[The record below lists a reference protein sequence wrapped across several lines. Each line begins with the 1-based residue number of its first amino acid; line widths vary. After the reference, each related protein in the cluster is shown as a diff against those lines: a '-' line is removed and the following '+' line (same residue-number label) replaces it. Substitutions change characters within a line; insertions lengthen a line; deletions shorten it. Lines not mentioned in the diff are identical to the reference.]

1 MIWQFGVCPSSG
13 FRQNLGMLFIP
24 MILRTFIEACL
35 TLLQWF
41 QATNFVP
48 KPEPNVWR
56 STPRYNL
63 ARKLV
68 KLLRG
73 GKLARC
79 GRAKQRKQPWKKRL
93 WHLEHDTWRRC
104 GFSAGFVFF
113 VRCKVWIYCYI
124 ILFRNARLENMYITW
139 HIYIYK
145 FIFQQIHILIM

>member
-24 MILRTFIEACL
+24 MNLRTFIEACL

-48 KPEPNVWR
+48 KLEPNGWR
-56 STPRYNL
+56 STPRWPNL

-73 GKLARC
+73 GKLARR
-79 GRAKQRKQPWKKRL
+79 GRAKRRKQPWKKRL
-93 WHLEHDTWRRC
+93 WHLERDTWRRC
-104 GFSAGFVFF
+104 GFSAGFVFLLGA
-113 VRCKVWIYCYI
+113 RYGYI
-124 ILFRNARLENMYITW
+124 VILYFFGTHGWRTCI
-139 HIYIYK
+139 
-145 FIFQQIHILIM
+145 